1 MARTKM
7 TRHQLKEQDE
17 ITTSLQKFSEFVY
30 DRKNELIGAA
40 VVLAVVIAGI
50 FGWNYYST
58 RRMANAQNELAQAIN
73 FFNDT
78 TKPEKERYEKALA
91 QAQKTY
97 QAYSSLPAG
106 KIAQYYMALSQDE
119 LGNTNEAVQNL
130 QGVIQDADPG
140 TKAIAQFA
148 LGTIY
153 KKHGD
158 NQKAIEIYKQLYDSG
173 GYSKAAVTLQLAEV
187 YEANKETDQ
196 AREYY
201 QKIVSD
207 FPDSAFRTDA
217 EEGLKRLGTGTTP
230 TPAQKPS

>member
-1 MARTKM
+1 M

-17 ITTSLQKFSEFVY
+17 ITTSLQKFSEFLY
-30 DRKNELIGAA
+30 DRKNELIGVA
-40 VVLAVVIAGI
+40 VVLAVIVAGI
-50 FGWNYYST
+50 IGWNYYST
-58 RRMANAQNELAQAIN
+58 RRTANAQNELGQAIN
-73 FFNDT
+73 LFNDT
-78 TKPEKERYEKALA
+78 SKPEKERYESALV

-97 QAYSSLPAG
+97 QAYPSLPAG
-106 KIAQYYMALSQDE
+106 KIAQYYMALSQDG
-119 LGNTNEAVQNL
+119 LGNTDEAVQNL
-130 QGVIQDADPG
+130 QEVIQDADPG
-140 TKAIAQFA
+140 MKAVAQFA

-173 GYSKAAVTLQLAEV
+173 GYSKAAVTFQLAEV

-217 EEGLKRLGTGTTP
+217 EEALKRLGAGPTP
-230 TPAQKPS
+230 APAQKPS